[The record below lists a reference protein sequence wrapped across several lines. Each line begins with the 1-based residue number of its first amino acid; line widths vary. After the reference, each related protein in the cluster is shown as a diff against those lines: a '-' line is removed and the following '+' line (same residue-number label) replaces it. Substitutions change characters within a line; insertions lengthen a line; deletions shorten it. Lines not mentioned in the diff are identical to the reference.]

1 MAVVTAI
8 CICSRPMHAVLS
20 FNTTVQY
27 GKCGTIQS
35 LKLSM
40 PIAQTLLRLKRLGGG
55 GPGDDDDDDD
65 AAEER

>member
-1 MAVVTAI
+1 
-8 CICSRPMHAVLS
+8 MHAVLS

-65 AAEER
+65 AAAER